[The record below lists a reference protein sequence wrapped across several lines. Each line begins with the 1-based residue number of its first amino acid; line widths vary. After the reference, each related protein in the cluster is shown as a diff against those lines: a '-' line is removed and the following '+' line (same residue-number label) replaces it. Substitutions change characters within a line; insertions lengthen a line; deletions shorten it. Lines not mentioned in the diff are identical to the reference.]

1 MNIFNLQQ
9 DEFLQRHIGP
19 NEKQT
24 NEMLAVIG
32 INSVDELIS
41 KTIPQSIRLKQPL
54 HTGVGMSEYEYLTA
68 LKSIASQNKIYKN
81 YIGQGYY
88 NTITTRLTACT
99 V

>member
-19 NEKQT
+19 NEKET

-41 KTIPQSIRLKQPL
+41 KTIPQSIRSVSYTHLRA
-54 HTGVGMSEYEYLTA
+54 HETG
-68 LKSIASQNKIYKN
+68 
-81 YIGQGYY
+81 
-88 NTITTRLTACT
+88 
-99 V
+99 